1 MKTHI
6 QLQTGFECYNPEWRN
21 NFNFQDTPQ
30 RPPVLLPKS
39 KASDPNPSES
49 NPELPG
55 EKKRKRVWSG
65 QLSDNEEIE
74 STDNIGVT
82 GMADL
87 FYAENPP
94 STYRHPGGRDRLES
108 TCSDEYL
115 DSKDVRPN
123 RYHLPPV
130 HTPENPFV
138 PKAEP
143 QKPQPLPDRRLG
155 VNKPRRSPKPVK
167 QPKPPDLSP

>member
-1 MKTHI
+1 MYLNSQRGSEGGKQFSLLKTHI
-6 QLQTGFECYNPEWRN
+6 QLQTAFECYNPEWRD
-21 NFNFQDTPQ
+21 NFNYQNTPR

-55 EKKRKRVWSG
+55 ENNRKREWSG
-65 QLSDNEEIE
+65 QLSDNGEIE

-87 FYAENPP
+87 LYAENLP
-94 STYRHPGGRDRLES
+94 SDYRRPGGRNRFES

-115 DSKDVRPN
+115 ESKDVRPN
-123 RYHLPPV
+123 RYYLPSV
-130 HTPENPFV
+130 YTPENPFV
-138 PKAEP
+138 RKGEP
-143 QKPQPLPDRRLG
+143 RKPQGLPD
-155 VNKPRRSPKPVK
+155 K
-167 QPKPPDLSP
+167 